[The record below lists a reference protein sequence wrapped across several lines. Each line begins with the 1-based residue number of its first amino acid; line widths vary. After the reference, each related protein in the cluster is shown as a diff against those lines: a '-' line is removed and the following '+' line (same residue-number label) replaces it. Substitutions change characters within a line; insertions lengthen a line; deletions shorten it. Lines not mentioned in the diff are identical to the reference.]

1 MSNVIRMELHRM
13 FRTRS
18 FYITIALCAVS
29 VFLMTFMIAP
39 MINGS
44 QQTNEVGDVT
54 IYTTVD
60 FSDFLVCPVSF
71 CGELIRSLC
80 GMFLVIFVGCFT
92 CVFYTNGF
100 CKNVINQ
107 VKHRGYFQVSKAVC
121 ILIYT
126 TVLLAVSAGS
136 AIIFGRLL
144 IKSFTFSYIGEFAK
158 FLLGQWCLL
167 TVVGLFTAFVTEL
180 FGSKIPAIV
189 YILLVSSNL
198 IQGILSV
205 ADGKLSKWLSMEI
218 MLEKWF
224 PSLYQPIFSLDA
236 PDVSGNNRALLYA
249 VVLSLIFF
257 VIYNIAGSALITK
270 RDVK

>member
-1 MSNVIRMELHRM
+1 MLNAIRMEMHRM
-13 FRTRS
+13 FHTRS

-29 VFLMTFMIAP
+29 MILMTAMIAP

-54 IYTTVD
+54 VYTTVD
-60 FSDFLVCPVSF
+60 LSDFLVCPVSF

-80 GMFLVIFVGCFT
+80 GIFLVIFVSCFT
-92 CVFYTNGF
+92 GVFYTNGF

-126 TVLLAVSAGS
+126 TVLLAISAGT
-136 AIIFGRLL
+136 AILFGRLM
-144 IKSFTFSYIGEFAK
+144 INSFTFSYMSEFAK

-167 TVVGLFTAFVTEL
+167 TIVGLFAAFVTEL
-180 FGSKIPAIV
+180 FSSKIPAIV

-205 ADGKLSKWLSMEI
+205 VDGKLSKWLSREI
-218 MLEKWF
+218 VLEEWL
-224 PSLYQPIFSLDA
+224 PSLYQPSFSLDA
-236 PDVSGNNRALLYA
+236 PDVSGNNRMLLHA
-249 VVLSLIFF
+249 VVLSMIFF
-257 VIYNIAGSALITK
+257 IVYNVAGSVLLTK

>member
-1 MSNVIRMELHRM
+1 MFNVIRMELHRM

-29 VFLMTFMIAP
+29 VILMTAMIAP

-44 QQTNEVGDVT
+44 RQTSEVGDVT
-54 IYTTVD
+54 VYTTVD

-80 GMFLVIFVGCFT
+80 GTFLVIFVGCFT
-92 CVFYTNGF
+92 GVFYTNGF

-107 VKHRGYFQVSKAVC
+107 VKHRCYFQASKTVC
-121 ILIYT
+121 ISIYT

-136 AIIFGRLL
+136 AILFGRLL

-167 TVVGLFTAFVTEL
+167 TVVGLFAAFVTEL

-224 PSLYQPIFSLDA
+224 PSLYQPLFSLDA
-236 PDVSGNNRALLYA
+236 PDVSGNNRTLFYA